1 MDKGEVI
8 SQETTGPQPK
18 IEDSEELKNESENS
32 YEMMTQLYEETLKD
46 VQEGEVVEG
55 KVIKITP
62 EYVLVDVGYKSEGQI
77 HISEFQNKEGK
88 FQVKVNDKVDVF
100 LERRE
105 DEDGIIVL
113 SKTKADQAKAWDK
126 IGKVWENKED
136 IEGKIISRI
145 KGGLS
150 VDIGVRAFLP
160 GSQID
165 LHPVR
170 DMDKL
175 IGQVFDFK
183 VLKFNKKRGNIV
195 ISRRAIL
202 EKERE
207 KLRAETLKS
216 LEEGNTVE
224 GTIKNI
230 TDYGAFID
238 LGGVDGLLHITDM
251 SWGRVNHP
259 SELFSLGDRIKVKVI
274 NIDKEKGRVSLG
286 LKQMTPDPWANAEDK
301 YPISKRVTGKVV
313 SLTNYGV
320 FVELEKGIE
329 GLIHISEM
337 SWTKKIRHPSQV
349 VSLHDQIEGVVL
361 SVDSLKKRIS
371 LGLKQLEPNP
381 WIIVK
386 DKYPVGTIIEGTIK
400 NITDFGLFVGLDEG
414 IDGLIHIS
422 DLSWTKKIKH
432 PGELYKKGQKIR
444 AIVLNIDEKSERFS
458 LGVKQLEKDPWEG
471 ISQRHS
477 SGEIIEGKVTNIT
490 DFGIFLELSE
500 GIEGLIHV
508 SEINKDKAG
517 NLSEFVKVGEPLKAL
532 IISIDEKGKKIGL
545 SLKELETE
553 TEKSD
558 VAKYMAQQESSETSL
573 GEILEKNET
582 MGSDSSENIVSEKV
596 ALENPSEEKEAE
608 SPKKESSSPKD
619 EALLHPEGGS
629 SESSDEEQP
638 KQQNDESSIL
648 SDNLENSKISQDG

>member
-18 IEDSEELKNESENS
+18 IEDSEEPKNESENS

-183 VLKFNKKRGNIV
+183 VLKFNKKRGNVV

-371 LGLKQLEPNP
+371 LGFKQLEPNP